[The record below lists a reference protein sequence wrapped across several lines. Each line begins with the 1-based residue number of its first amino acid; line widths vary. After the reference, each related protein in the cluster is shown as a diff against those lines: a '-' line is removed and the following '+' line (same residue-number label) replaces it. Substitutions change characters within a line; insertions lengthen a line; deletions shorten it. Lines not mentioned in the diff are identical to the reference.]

1 MSLLNSMIMLSKH
14 LFTDV
19 ALKNRYKSVVL
30 YATETGRSKSYAKIV
45 NDMFSHAF
53 DSRVRDLLLCA
64 T

>member
-1 MSLLNSMIMLSKH
+1 MIMLSKH

-53 DSRVRDLLLCA
+53 DSRVCA
-64 T
+64 HCV